1 MKTTRRTTILLAL
14 VLLALPLAAF
24 AASPSDAGTRWLHVR
39 VVDRSDDGESVRVN
53 LPLDLI
59 ASILPEIDIEPHI
72 KDGRVTLAPEQGVQ
86 LGDLRAVWAQLR
98 QAADGEY
105 VRVEAGDGNVVV
117 RKAGTLLEI
126 DVQDG
131 PEGAEKV
138 RVRAPLAVL
147 DALFSAPEGEIDLA
161 AAITALAEAG
171 IEDLVQVE
179 DGESSVRIWIDD
191 RPEAP

>member
-1 MKTTRRTTILLAL
+1 MKTTRRTTILLTL
-14 VLLALPLAAF
+14 VLF
-24 AASPSDAGTRWLHVR
+24 AAPMAVLATGTADSGTRWLHVR
-39 VVDRSDDGESVRVN
+39 VVDRSDEGESVRVN

-72 KDGRVTLAPEQGVQ
+72 RDGRVMLDPEQGVQ
-86 LGDLRAVWAQLR
+86 LGDLRAIWTQVR

-105 VRVEAGDGNVVV
+105 VRAEASDGNVVV
-117 RKAGTLLEI
+117 RRAGTLLEI

-131 PEGAEKV
+131 PEGTEKV

-171 IEDLVQVE
+171 IEDLVLVE